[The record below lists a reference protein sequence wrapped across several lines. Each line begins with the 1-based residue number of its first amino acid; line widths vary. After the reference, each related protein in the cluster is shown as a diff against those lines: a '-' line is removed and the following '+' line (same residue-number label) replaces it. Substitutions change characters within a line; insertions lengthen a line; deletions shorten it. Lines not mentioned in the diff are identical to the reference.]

1 MPKAF
6 AISKSNFNLALR
18 TFITEG
24 EVYVEQA
31 WTSLAGTDEFE
42 AMERDAVEDLV
53 VSLAFSLVLMELSG
67 YSRSLSGEYLSSH
80 LEVVAKAVSIAD
92 EARARG
98 GIKKLI

>member
-1 MPKAF
+1 MTKTF

-18 TFITEG
+18 TFISEG

-31 WTSLAGTDEFE
+31 WTTLAGTEEFE
-42 AMERDAVEDLV
+42 SMSRDTVDDLV
-53 VSLAFSLVLMELSG
+53 SSLAFSLVLMELSG
-67 YSRSLSGEYLSSH
+67 YSRSLSGEYLGSH